1 MAISRNTTPLADSRS
16 IFLHRRKPSPTSLI
30 SCPAKERG
38 IATLMFMFTNFKRT
52 DNMDRKEQIT
62 QAMRQEVFPCP
73 SPSECR
79 SDCRFCFMDS
89 DRKKHCLQDFAIM
102 RGREGAEWAD
112 KNPMSKY
119 NLSDVDLLVSQLD
132 CIINNAERLT
142 TGNLAHNRASILL
155 MARMIKNKCF
165 KLKE

>member
-1 MAISRNTTPLADSRS
+1 
-16 IFLHRRKPSPTSLI
+16 
-30 SCPAKERG
+30 
-38 IATLMFMFTNFKRT
+38 
-52 DNMDRKEQIT
+52 
-62 QAMRQEVFPCP
+62 
-73 SPSECR
+73 
-79 SDCRFCFMDS
+79 MDS

-132 CIINNAERLT
+132 CIISNAERLT